1 MSTQPKPEAIIR
13 RYLEDHEGSVE
24 VPAHNLLTTWQRPR
38 WTAGVKDAISTALA
52 EAGIATDPPL
62 AETKRDDL
70 VRLQLVEDREG
81 RANGGSETFQ
91 TPDTADTQA
100 PDAGEPAPLDTPQA
114 PQVGDSV
121 PAPDGPAGWYPDYE
135 DPGRS
140 RYWDGR
146 KWTGYVDSRE
156 LSELP
161 MEPTPGRSPNSSS
174 PYARPWWRRLLQR
187 RR

>member
-38 WTAGVKDAISTALA
+38 WTAGVKDTISTALA
-52 EAGIATDPPL
+52 DAGIETDPPL

-81 RANGGSETFQ
+81 RANGGSETLQ
-91 TPDTADTQA
+91 RPDTADTQA
-100 PDAGEPAPLDTPQA
+100 PDAGEPTALETPQA
-114 PQVGDSV
+114 EGDAA
-121 PAPDGPAGWYPDYE
+121 PAPDRPAGWYPDYE

-146 KWTGYVDSRE
+146 KWTDYVDSRE

-161 MEPTPGRSPNSSS
+161 VEPTPGRSPVSSAS
-174 PYARPWWRRLLQR
+174 YARPWWRRLLQR
-187 RR
+187 QR